1 MNGSQIAAIVLNDL
15 RILSRVRWV
24 RAALLAGMVIAGL
37 IAANA
42 GGETGID
49 RLDAL
54 RSGAASLLLLGGLAV
69 AVCLGGGAFAHDA
82 SRGYLG
88 LLVGSGATP
97 STVGAG
103 RVGARVIMLAVIL
116 AAWTAALQAG
126 SAAIGEGADGP
137 LLVHAASVL
146 GNLVLVLCAST
157 AMASVI
163 GPIAAGVFG
172 VMVYVSAQAT
182 VNLKAALDSGAVN
195 RDSSIFVEPFYAVFP
210 RALVSPMINEM
221 QLRDVAGP
229 ADPRVDVSG
238 LEVVVPTSTW
248 ASVVW
253 TVLWAGIFFALAAYG
268 VRRRQL

>member
-1 MNGSQIAAIVLNDL
+1 MTAAHVLAVMRNDL
-15 RILSRVRWV
+15 RVLARVRWI
-24 RAALLAGMVIAGL
+24 RAALLGGVAVAAL
-37 IAANA
+37 IALNA
-42 GGETGID
+42 SGESGID
-49 RLDAL
+49 RVDAL

-97 STVGAG
+97 SAVGAG
-103 RVGARVIMLAVIL
+103 RVAARLVVLAVVI
-116 AAWTAALQAG
+116 AAWTAAVIAG
-126 SAAIGEGADGP
+126 GAVIGEGGDGP
-137 LLVHAASVL
+137 LAVHGLTVL
-146 GNLVLVLCAST
+146 GNLALVLCASA

-172 VMVYVSAQAT
+172 LMVYVSAQAA

-195 RDSSIFVEPFYAVFP
+195 RDSQVIVEPFYAVFP
-210 RALVSPMINEM
+210 RALVSPMINGM
-221 QLRDVAGP
+221 QERGVAGP
-229 ADPRVDVSG
+229 AAPEVDVNG
-238 LEVVVPTSTW
+238 LEVVVPASTW

-253 TVLWAGIFFALAAYG
+253 TVMWTGIFLALAAYG